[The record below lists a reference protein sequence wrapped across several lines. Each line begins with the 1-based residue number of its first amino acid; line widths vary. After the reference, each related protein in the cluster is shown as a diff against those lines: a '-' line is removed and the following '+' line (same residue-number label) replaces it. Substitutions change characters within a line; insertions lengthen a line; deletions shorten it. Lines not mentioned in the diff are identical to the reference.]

1 MSELV
6 TIKSLTQSYDKFRV
20 LDGINLTI
28 EKGRI
33 VGLLGPNGCGKTT
46 LIKIIAGLIR
56 DYKGEV
62 KIAGMLPGPETKA
75 IISYLPEKTYL
86 GDWQRIRNAIDIF
99 KDFYADFDTA
109 KSTELLERMR
119 LEPNMRIRDMS
130 KGMQEKLQLTLVMAR
145 NAKLYLLDEPLG
157 GVDPAARD
165 MILDTILQNYAED
178 ASLFISTHL
187 VHDVER
193 VFDHVIMMGYGKI
206 IINDS
211 VDAVREKHG
220 KSVDEIF
227 REAFKC

>member
-1 MSELV
+1 MNGLV
-6 TIKSLTQSYDKFRV
+6 EIKSLTQSYDKHTILNDV
-20 LDGINLTI
+20 NLSI

-56 DYKGEV
+56 DYSGDV
-62 KIAGMLPGPETKA
+62 KIAGMPPCAGTKA

-86 GDWQRIRNAIDIF
+86 SDWYRARDAISFF

-109 KSTELLERMR
+109 KAAELLNR
-119 LEPNMRIRDMS
+119 LKLDSNMRIRSMS
-130 KGMQEKLQLTLVMAR
+130 KGMQEKLQLTLVMSR
-145 NAKLYLLDEPLG
+145 SAKLYLLDEPLG
-157 GVDPAARD
+157 GVDPATRD

-178 ASLFISTHL
+178 ASMLISTHL

-193 VFDHVIMMGYGKI
+193 VFDHVIMMGYGQI
-206 IINDS
+206 MINDS
-211 VDAVREKHG
+211 VDAIREKHG